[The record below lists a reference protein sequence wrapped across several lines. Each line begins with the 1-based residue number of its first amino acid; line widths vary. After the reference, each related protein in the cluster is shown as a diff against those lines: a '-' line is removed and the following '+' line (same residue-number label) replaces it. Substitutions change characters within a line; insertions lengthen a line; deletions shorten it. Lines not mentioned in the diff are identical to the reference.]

1 MTVLFSKKCEY
12 ALQSLLFL
20 AEFQD
25 EGILSADH
33 IANHLD
39 IPKEFVSKILRSLT
53 KSGLV
58 VSQRGKTGGFQ
69 LAHAPERIS
78 LMDVIADIDGTA
90 VFEDC
95 LFCHPSCNPD
105 APCPVHETWSLMQNQ
120 LSHLMKNTHL
130 DNFIPGQSLHQFQQD
145 VNA

>member
-25 EGILSADH
+25 EGILSADP

-95 LFCHPSCNPD
+95 LFCHPGCNPD

-120 LSHLMKNTHL
+120 LSHLMKSTHL

-145 VNA
+145 VKA